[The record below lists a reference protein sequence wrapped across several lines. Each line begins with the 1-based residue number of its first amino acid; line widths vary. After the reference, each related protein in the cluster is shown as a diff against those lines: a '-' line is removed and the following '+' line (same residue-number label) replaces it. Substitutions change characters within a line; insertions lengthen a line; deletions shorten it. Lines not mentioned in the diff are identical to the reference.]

1 MSVLDEL
8 KASVLATRV
17 IASVDRGMIE
27 QFKLNDD
34 QRCIGMLTA
43 DCDDVTYVAID
54 EATKAANVQV
64 VYARSFYAGAAHS
77 SGPLSGE
84 VIAILAGPGPADVRA
99 GLQRAREVIE
109 NEAAFKSANEDGSLA
124 FFAHLVSATGSYLSK
139 EGGVK
144 RGEALAYLIAPP
156 LEAMFGMD
164 AALKAA
170 DVKVAAFFAPP
181 SETNYGGGYLTG
193 SQAACSAACDAFQQA
208 VLDVAGMPIDI

>member
-27 QFKLNDD
+27 QFKLKDD
-34 QRCIGMLTA
+34 QRCIGILTA

-109 NEAAFKSANEDGSLA
+109 NEAAFKAANEDGSLA

-139 EGGVK
+139 EGGIK

-170 DVKVAAFFAPP
+170 DVKIAAFFAPP

-193 SQAACSAACDAFQQA
+193 SQAACSAACAAFQQA